1 MVTQFCPS
9 RNRFLAAAVRLAG
22 RVLLAVA
29 LTGALLAGAAARAED
44 YDGAIKRCADLL
56 PEFDGHPTDIQ
67 HEVRV
72 ATETLPAAVRITWTR
87 SDAPAGADPQG
98 WIVCFFLP
106 RSETAGA
113 WQIDGMDTQKYG
125 KLKRYDVQQL
135 YKLRWINE
143 NAIPKLQPGSAP
155 VEMTPLVRGLYIL
168 QQTLNV
174 ITLGCL
180 YALLAVAFTVV
191 YNVTRI
197 INLAF
202 GDLYMIGAFVTYV
215 SYVLVATGGGN
226 FSLPVVAVALLV
238 TVVTCALASWT
249 TNRVAFTHMRRGP
262 TTVPMVASIG
272 LAMILREIVRLSQG
286 AKTRWMPPTRG
297 TVWQLTEGLG
307 YDVYLRKG
315 HLIIGLV
322 TALVAG
328 ALWWAGRHT
337 KFGRGY
343 RATAQDPGMAAL
355 LGVDVN
361 RTVGFAFLVAGGM
374 TGIAGIFAALQYQIV
389 DFYMGYVIGFK
400 ALAAALLG
408 GIGSLEGAFLGG
420 ILIAAI
426 EIYGGMAFG
435 DEWREIAV
443 FGLMALVLIFR
454 PAGLFG
460 TLRNTPADERV

>member
-1 MVTQFCPS
+1 MVTKNRPS
-9 RNRFLAAAVRLAG
+9 RNPLFVAALPAILALVVLCAAPPPAS
-22 RVLLAVA
+22 A
-29 LTGALLAGAAARAED
+29 D
-44 YDGAIKRCADLL
+44 QYDGAVQRCTDLL
-56 PEFDGHPTDIQ
+56 PEFDRNPTDIRTDVQ
-67 HEVRV
+67 PATADKPVAVRV
-72 ATETLPAAVRITWTR
+72 TWKR
-87 SDAPAGADPQG
+87 SDAPAGSDPEG

-106 RSETAGA
+106 RAETDGA

-125 KLKRYDVQQL
+125 RMRRYDVQQL

-143 NAIPKLQPGSAP
+143 HYLTKPEQRTPQ
-155 VEMTPLVRGLYIL
+155 VEERPWLVQSLYIL
-168 QQTLNV
+168 QQTLNA

-180 YALLAVAFTVV
+180 YALLAVAFNIV

-197 INLAF
+197 VNLAF

-215 SYVLVATGGGN
+215 SYVLVATAGGT
-226 FSLPVVAVALLV
+226 FSLPVVTLALLV
-238 TVVTCALASWT
+238 TIGTCALASWT
-249 TNRVAFTHMRRGP
+249 TNRLAFSHMRGKP

-272 LAMILREIVRLSQG
+272 IAIIFREIVRLTQG
-286 AKTRWMPPTRG
+286 PKTRWMPPTKG

-315 HLIIGLV
+315 HLLVGLATLV
-322 TALVAG
+322 VAALM
-328 ALWWAGRHT
+328 WWAGRNT

-343 RATAQDPGMAAL
+343 RAAAQDPRMAEL
-355 LGVDVN
+355 LGINVS

-374 TGIAGIFAALQYQIV
+374 TGIAGIFAALQYQLV

-408 GIGSLEGAFLGG
+408 GIGSLGGAFLGG

-426 EIYGGMAFG
+426 EIFGGMAFG
-435 DEWREIAV
+435 DEWRDLAV
-443 FGLMALVLIFR
+443 FATMALVLIFR

-460 TLRNTPADERV
+460 TLRNTPADERI

>member
-1 MVTQFCPS
+1 MLVGASC
-9 RNRFLAAAVRLAG
+9 
-22 RVLLAVA
+22 LLGTIHSATADEVA
-29 LTGALLAGAAARAED
+29 TDAFAGAVQ
-44 YDGAIKRCADLL
+44 RCVDLL
-56 PEFDGHPTDIQ
+56 PEFDANPTDMR
-67 HEVRV
+67 HEVQARGEDQPV
-72 ATETLPAAVRITWTR
+72 AVRVTWRR
-87 SDAPAGADPQG
+87 SDAPAGADPEG

-106 RSETAGA
+106 RSETGGA

-125 KLKRYDVQQL
+125 RLRRYDVQQL
-135 YKLRWINE
+135 YKLGWINE
-143 NAIPKLQPGSAP
+143 RYQPQPAEGAP
-155 VEMTPLVRGLYIL
+155 APPTALERGLYLL

-197 INLAF
+197 VNLAF

-215 SYVLVATGGGN
+215 CYVVVVVGGGH
-226 FSLPVVAVALLV
+226 FSWPVVALVLAISVA
-238 TVVTCALASWT
+238 TCAAVGWTAEKLAF
-249 TNRVAFTHMRRGP
+249 RHMRRGP

-286 AKTRWMPPTRG
+286 PKTRWMPPTQG

-315 HLIIGLV
+315 HLLV
-322 TALVAG
+322 GAATAVIAWVM
-328 ALWWAGRHT
+328 WWAGRNT

-343 RATAQDPGMAAL
+343 RAAAQDPQMAAL
-355 LGVDVN
+355 LGIDVG
-361 RTVGFAFLVAGGM
+361 RTVGTAFLIAGGM
-374 TGIAGIFAALQYQIV
+374 TGIAGVFAALQYQIV

-408 GIGSLEGAFLGG
+408 GIGSLAGAFLGG
-420 ILIAAI
+420 VLIAAI
-426 EIYGGMAFG
+426 EIYAGMAFG
-435 DEWREIAV
+435 DEWRELAV
-443 FGLMALVLIFR
+443 FSVMALVLIFR